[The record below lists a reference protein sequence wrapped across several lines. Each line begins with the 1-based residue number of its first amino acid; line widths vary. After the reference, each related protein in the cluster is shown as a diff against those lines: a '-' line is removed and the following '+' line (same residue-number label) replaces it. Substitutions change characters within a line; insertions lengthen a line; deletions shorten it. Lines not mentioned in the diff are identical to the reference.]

1 MRIRIA
7 IYVSALLLVV
17 SQANAQSFDVIK
29 TTPKNDRNQKAYNI
43 FAAGYFHADSI
54 SAFRALTQLN
64 NIAIKLQD
72 TSLQLW
78 VYHLKADYYYAKY
91 GYNPFSLACY
101 DKAIEMARNYGLT
114 IELGNYIFG
123 KGIYYNLCKKYV
135 PACASFLKAYDLY
148 KKAGFDNVPGISVNL
163 RYLASFYYQLGDFE
177 TSKRFLLEALAHN
190 PSQHD
195 QIALNNT
202 IGMIYRSSA
211 TYDQALLYFNKSLNL
226 AKKYNNPEWQ
236 GIATGNIGSVYFL
249 QKQYDVALPY
259 VKTDFETSF
268 KYKDNINA
276 AIAMLRLVTI
286 AIDRKHFAEADNGLS
301 TVETLIKPDHVN
313 ALKQRI
319 DDYALRAEL
328 YEQTGK
334 PAEAVVYRKRYESA
348 SDSLI
353 KEKDVLAVQRLKLN
367 YEIDKQQL
375 EVEQL
380 NDKAKAEIA
389 TRNTLAGILF
399 LLMVISILV
408 YSRQKLVIKKD
419 KAVVEKQQ
427 VALQLEMS
435 RAEEDRN
442 KARLALMEYTD
453 NLRQKNDL
461 IERFKAEL
469 DGRKDD
475 TEPAHQARLQQQE
488 EMLKAHIMT
497 DKAWQEFKKLFHEVH
512 PLFFDLVNDRFQNL
526 TETDL
531 RLLALMKLKL
541 SKREMAAMLGIT
553 AEGVKKSKQR
563 LRKKT
568 GVPEEDGLED
578 IVAGI

>member
-1 MRIRIA
+1 MRSRVA
-7 IYVSALLLVV
+7 IYVIVLLLVV
-17 SQANAQSFDVIK
+17 LQANGQGFDVIK
-29 TTPKNDRNQKAYNI
+29 TTPKADRSAKAYAI
-43 FAAGYFHADSI
+43 FSAGYFHADSI
-54 SAFRALTQLN
+54 SAFRALAQLN

-72 TSLQLW
+72 TSLQLG
-78 VYHLKADYYYAKY
+78 VYRLKADYYYAKY

-114 IELGNYIFG
+114 IELGNCIFG
-123 KGIYYNLCKKYV
+123 KGEYYNECKKYV
-135 PACASFLKAYDLY
+135 PACASFLKAYDLF
-148 KKAGFDNVPGISVNL
+148 KKAGFDNVPGISVDL
-163 RYLASFYYQLGDFE
+163 MVLASFYYKLGDFE

-249 QKQYDVALPY
+249 QKQYDIALPY

-268 KYKDNINA
+268 KYNDNINA
-276 AIAMLRLVTI
+276 AIAMLRLVTMD
-286 AIDRKHFAEADNGLS
+286 IDGKNFAEADKGLS
-301 TVETLIKPDHVN
+301 TVETLIKPDHIH
-313 ALKQRI
+313 ALKQRM

-334 PAEAVVYRKRYESA
+334 PAEAIVYRKRYESA
-348 SDSLI
+348 SDSLV
-353 KEKDVLAVQRLKLN
+353 KEQDVLAVQRLKLN

-380 NDKAKAEIA
+380 NDKAKAEVTA
-389 TRNTLAGILF
+389 RNTLAGVLF

-408 YSRQKLVIKKD
+408 YSRQKLLIKKD
-419 KAVVEKQQ
+419 RAIVEKQQ
-427 VALQLEMS
+427 VALQLEIS
-435 RAEEDRN
+435 RAEEERN

-469 DGRKDD
+469 DGRRGEAD
-475 TEPAHQARLQQQE
+475 PARLQQQE

-497 DKAWQEFKKLFHEVH
+497 DKAWQEFKKLFGQVH
-512 PLFFDLVNDRFQNL
+512 PLFFDMVNNRFPNL

-531 RLLALMKLKL
+531 RLMALMKLKL

-568 GVPEEDGLED
+568 GVLEEDGLED
-578 IVAGI
+578 IVAAI

>member
-1 MRIRIA
+1 MRSRVA
-7 IYVSALLLVV
+7 IYVIVLLLVV
-17 SQANAQSFDVIK
+17 LQANGQGFDVIK
-29 TTPKNDRNQKAYNI
+29 TTPKADRSAKAYAI
-43 FAAGYFHADSI
+43 FSAGYFHADSI
-54 SAFRALTQLN
+54 SAFRALAQLN

-72 TSLQLW
+72 TSLQLG
-78 VYHLKADYYYAKY
+78 VYRLKADYYYAKY
-91 GYNPFSLACY
+91 GYNLVSLACY

-114 IELGNYIFG
+114 IELGNCIFG
-123 KGIYYNLCKKYV
+123 KGEYYNECKKYV
-135 PACASFLKAYDLY
+135 PACASFLKAYDLF
-148 KKAGFDNVPGISVNL
+148 KKAGFDNVPGISVDL
-163 RYLASFYYQLGDFE
+163 MVLASFYYKLGDFE

-249 QKQYDVALPY
+249 QKQYDIALPY

-268 KYKDNINA
+268 KYNDNINA
-276 AIAMLRLVTI
+276 AIAMLRLVTMD
-286 AIDRKHFAEADNGLS
+286 IDGKNFAEADKGLS
-301 TVETLIKPDHVN
+301 TVETLIKPDHIH
-313 ALKQRI
+313 ALKQRM

-334 PAEAVVYRKRYESA
+334 PAEAIVYRKRYESA
-348 SDSLI
+348 SDSLV
-353 KEKDVLAVQRLKLN
+353 KEQDVLAVQRLKLN

-380 NDKAKAEIA
+380 NDKAKAEVTA
-389 TRNTLAGILF
+389 RNTLAGVLF

-408 YSRQKLVIKKD
+408 YSRQKLLIKKD
-419 KAVVEKQQ
+419 RAIVEKQQ
-427 VALQLEMS
+427 VALQLEIS
-435 RAEEDRN
+435 RAEEERN

-469 DGRKDD
+469 DGRRGEAD
-475 TEPAHQARLQQQE
+475 PARLQQQE

-497 DKAWQEFKKLFHEVH
+497 DKAWQEFKKLFGQVH
-512 PLFFDLVNDRFQNL
+512 QLFFDMVNNRFPNL

-531 RLLALMKLKL
+531 RLMALMKLKL

-568 GVPEEDGLED
+568 GVVEEDGLED
-578 IVAGI
+578 IVAAI

>member
-1 MRIRIA
+1 MRSKII
-7 IYVSALLLVV
+7 IYVSVLLLAVL
-17 SQANAQSFDVIK
+17 QANAQSFDIIK
-29 TTPKNDRNQKAYNI
+29 TTPKEDRNAKAYNI

-54 SAFRALTQLN
+54 SAFRALAQLN
-64 NIAIKLQD
+64 AIAIKLRD
-72 TSLQLW
+72 TSLQLG
-78 VYHLKADYYYAKY
+78 VYGLKADYYYANN
-91 GYNPFSLACY
+91 GYNPMSLACY
-101 DKAIEMARNYGLT
+101 DKAAEVARNYGLT
-114 IELGNYIFG
+114 IELGNCIFG
-123 KGIYYNLCKKYV
+123 KGVYYNVCKKYV

-148 KKAGFDNVPGISVNL
+148 KKAGFDNVPGISLNL
-163 RYLASFYYQLGDFE
+163 MLLASFYYNLGDFE
-177 TSKRFLLEALAHN
+177 TSKRFLLEALAHKASKHN
-190 PSQHD
+190 

-211 TYDQALLYFNKSLNL
+211 EYDKAILYFNKSLSL
-226 AKKYNNPEWQ
+226 AKQCNDPQWQ
-236 GIATGNIGSVYFL
+236 GIAAGNIGSVYFL
-249 QKQYDVALPY
+249 QKKYDEALPLM
-259 VKTDFETSF
+259 KTDFEISF
-268 KYKDNINA
+268 KYGDNINA

-286 AIDRKHFAEADNGLS
+286 NIERKNFADADKGLS
-301 TVETLIKPDHVN
+301 TVETLIKPNQAH

-334 PAEAVVYRKRYESA
+334 QAEAIVYRKRYESA
-348 SDSLI
+348 SDSLT
-353 KEKDVLAVQRLKLN
+353 KEQDVLAVQRLKLN

-375 EVEQL
+375 QVAQL

-389 TRNTLAGILF
+389 ARNTLAGILF

-408 YSRQKLVIKKD
+408 YNRQKLVIKKD
-419 KAVVEKQQ
+419 KAIVEKQQ
-427 VALQLEMS
+427 VALQLEIS
-435 RAEEDRN
+435 RADEERN
-442 KARLALMEYTD
+442 GARLALMEYTD

-469 DGRKDD
+469 DGRKLD
-475 TEPAHQARLQQQE
+475 TDPAHEARLLQQQ

-497 DKAWQEFKKLFHEVH
+497 DKAWQEFKKLFGEVH
-512 PLFFDLVNDRFQNL
+512 PLFFDIVNDSFPNL

-568 GVPEEDGLED
+568 GIVEEDGLED

>member
-1 MRIRIA
+1 MRSKVFFYIG
-7 IYVSALLLVV
+7 VLLLVV
-17 SQANAQSFDVIK
+17 LQANAQSFDVIK
-29 TTPKNDRNQKAYNI
+29 TTPKEERSAKAYNI
-43 FAAGYFHADSI
+43 FAAGYFHADST
-54 SAFRALTQLN
+54 SAFRALAQLN
-64 NIAIKLQD
+64 AIAVKLQD
-72 TSLQLW
+72 TSLQLG
-78 VYHLKADYYYAKY
+78 VYELKADYYNAKY
-91 GYNPFSLACY
+91 GYNPLSLACY

-114 IELGNYIFG
+114 SELGNCIFA
-123 KGIYYNLCKKYV
+123 KGLYYNGCKKYV
-135 PACASFLKAYDLY
+135 PACASFLKAYDVY
-148 KKAGFDNVPGISVNL
+148 KKAGFDNVPGISLNL
-163 RYLASFYYQLGDFE
+163 MLLASFYYHLGDFE

-190 PSQHD
+190 PLQHN

-211 TYDQALLYFNKSLNL
+211 EYDKAILYFNKSLSL
-226 AKKYNNPEWQ
+226 AKQCNDPQWQ

-249 QKQYDVALPY
+249 QKKYDEALPLM
-259 VKTDFETSF
+259 KADFEISF
-268 KYKDNINA
+268 KYGDNINA

-286 AIDRKHFAEADNGLS
+286 NIERKNFAAADRGLS
-301 TVETLIKPDHVN
+301 TVEALIKPDQVHT
-313 ALKQRI
+313 LKQRV

-334 PAEAVVYRKRYESA
+334 PAEAIVYRKRFENA
-348 SDSLI
+348 SDSLV
-353 KEKDVLAVQRLKLN
+353 KEQDVLAVQRLKLN

-375 EVEQL
+375 QVEQL
-380 NDKAKAEIA
+380 NDKAKAEITA
-389 TRNTLAGILF
+389 RNALAGILF

-408 YSRQKLVIKKD
+408 YNRQKLVIKKD
-419 KAVVEKQQ
+419 RAVVEKQQ
-427 VALQLEMS
+427 VALQLEIS
-435 RAEEDRN
+435 RADEERN
-442 KARLALMEYTD
+442 RARLALMEYTD

-469 DGRKDD
+469 DGRKND
-475 TEPAHQARLQQQE
+475 TDPAHEARQQQQQ

-497 DKAWQEFKKLFHEVH
+497 DKAWQEFKKLFGEVH
-512 PLFFDLVNDRFQNL
+512 PLFFDIVNDRFPNL

-568 GVPEEDGLED
+568 GVFEEDGLED
-578 IVAGI
+578 IVAEI